1 MVYKAFFPV
10 LLALTA
16 LTIFVINFPQLATIA
31 AISIIGLPIALVL
44 WAAAPLLFICIVF
57 LIIFRFLPLR
67 GPRRALLSIAFV
79 PATLALLPLILTL
92 PLYVEAREWISDDL
106 NRVSLPLN
114 SRTIAL
120 RQAESDRCDEFC
132 IRALLAGSVE
142 KVIVARTIP
151 GQMELQIQQ
160 SANAFRFE
168 RRPVCPVAQEKFSPN
183 ALVQPR
189 PAPHTPPIRVNDVV
203 RLKASQGLCLISERT
218 TLSEADLVVTRQ
230 QVKSRGYSFEGEQ
243 LGYDD
248 ALSVYRLSAHAR
260 DATSASFREIYR
272 HTEVK
277 YRTLG
282 YLLLPVPQGGGW
294 VKEIG
299 WWQIDRQLSGGE
311 RPVNCEEA
319 WSRFLT
325 GTLGLD
331 LIVDASGIEEE
342 IAANIEDAIAARRP
356 PTAVEWQAYTHY
368 QYSLPLVDELSKPA
382 FDLQLKIL
390 ADPILPPPPR
400 LAPLVYDALEN
411 ERAALPVL
419 ASEMIKRALAGKTW
433 PESIGVTLEQ
443 SLENLSSGIAALP
456 DRYLEPY
463 IVEMVR
469 LSGQPEAR
477 LLMRGALTR
486 LHVYG
491 EAAVPAM
498 LNLIEAGLTEGDAIS
513 QSDNFQAYLA
523 GVQGLCLAGGSASS
537 ALPQLREWL
546 SSHRLSLSGRTGEI
560 LAIAMV
566 KMGAQPRELQEASSV
581 KDGGKERSQFVRY
594 LERSRSS
601 DRDCQV

>member
-10 LLALTA
+10 LLALVI
-16 LTIFVINFPQLATIA
+16 LTILVVNIPQLVTIA
-31 AISIIGLPIALVL
+31 AISIIGLPIALAL
-44 WAAAPLLFICIVF
+44 WAAPSLLLSCIVF
-57 LIIFRFLPLR
+57 LIIFRFLPFR
-67 GPRRALLSIAFV
+67 GPRRVFLSVALV
-79 PATLALLPLILTL
+79 PTTLALLPLILTL
-92 PLYVEAREWISDDL
+92 PLYLEAREWVSDDL

-114 SRTIAL
+114 SRTIAF
-120 RQAESDRCDEFC
+120 RQAEGDRCDEFC
-132 IRALLAGSVE
+132 ILVLLAGSVE

-151 GQMELQIQQ
+151 GQMELEPQQ

-168 RRPVCPVAQEKFSPN
+168 RRPVCPVAQGKFSAN
-183 ALVQPR
+183 ALVQPHPTR
-189 PAPHTPPIRVNDVV
+189 HTPPVRVNDVV
-203 RLKASQGLCLISERT
+203 SLKASQGLCLISEHA

-230 QVKSRGYSFEGEQ
+230 QVKSRGYSFEGKQ
-243 LGYDD
+243 RGYDD

-260 DATSASFREIYR
+260 AAASASFREIYR

-282 YLLLPVPQGGGW
+282 YLLLPVLQGGGW
-294 VKEIG
+294 VQEIG
-299 WWQIDRQLSGGE
+299 WWQIDRRLSRGE
-311 RPVNCEEA
+311 RHVDREEDL
-319 WSRFLT
+319 SRFLT
-325 GTLGLD
+325 DTLGIKLTID
-331 LIVDASGIEEE
+331 TSRIEEE
-342 IAANIEDAIAARRP
+342 ITVNIEAAIAAGRA
-356 PTAVEWQAYTHY
+356 PTTGEWRAYTDYHN
-368 QYSLPLVDELSKPA
+368 SLPLVDELSKPA

-400 LAPLVYDALEN
+400 LGVLVHDAREN

-419 ASEMIKRALAGKTW
+419 ASEMIKRALAGRTW
-433 PESIGVTLEQ
+433 PDSIDVTLEQ

-456 DRYLEPY
+456 DKYLEPY
-463 IVEMVR
+463 IVEMAR
-469 LSGQPEAR
+469 LSEQPEAR
-477 LLMRGALTR
+477 LWMRAALTR

-498 LNLIEAGLTEGDAIS
+498 LNLIEAGLTEGDDAIS

-546 SSHRLSLSGRTGEI
+546 SSHRLSLSGRAGEI
-560 LAIAMV
+560 LAIAMARMV
-566 KMGAQPRELQEASSV
+566 AHPPEASSV
-581 KDGGKERSQFVRY
+581 TNRGKERSQSVRY

-601 DRDCQV
+601 DRDCHV